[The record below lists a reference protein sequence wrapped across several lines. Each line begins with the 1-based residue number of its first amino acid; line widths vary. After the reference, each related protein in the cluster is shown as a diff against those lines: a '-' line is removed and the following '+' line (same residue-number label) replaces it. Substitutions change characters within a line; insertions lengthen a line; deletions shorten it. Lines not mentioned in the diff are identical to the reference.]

1 MCSSKSVILNVLY
14 VLGSKVSS
22 LISEEKNIYTF
33 QHGRFRPHGRTMGL
47 TAQVCKTPT
56 RRGTQGISNLQQ
68 SFLRNKCYCDLF
80 AEL

>member
-1 MCSSKSVILNVLY
+1 M
-14 VLGSKVSS
+14 
-22 LISEEKNIYTF
+22 YTF

-47 TAQVCKTPT
+47 TAQACKTPT